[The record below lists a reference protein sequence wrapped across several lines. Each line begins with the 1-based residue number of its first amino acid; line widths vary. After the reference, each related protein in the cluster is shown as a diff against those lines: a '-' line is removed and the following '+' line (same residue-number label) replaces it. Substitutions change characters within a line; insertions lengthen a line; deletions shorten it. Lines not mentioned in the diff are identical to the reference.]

1 MPQQTPQAIAPG
13 RTVTVWEVEDD
24 AALAGTVAEYLTLR
38 GCEVRAFGSAD
49 AARQALLARRPDLV
63 LPDWNLPDG
72 GGDALCRWLRQRW
85 PGLPVIF
92 LTVRDDAR
100 DIVAGLEAGGDD
112 YLIKPFLLEVLAGR
126 IRAVLRRTLGEA
138 GSLLRCDEIRLDTE
152 QAAVWQGERP
162 VALTGAEYRLLLLLL
177 QNKGRTLTRAR
188 LLEQLWDA
196 QGSFVG
202 DNTLTVTVKR
212 LREKLSDPPCLK
224 TVRSLGYRMEDT
236 E

>member
-63 LPDWNLPDG
+63 LLDWNLPDG

-112 YLIKPFLLEVLAGR
+112 YLTKPFLLEVLAGR
-126 IRAVLRRTLGEA
+126 IRAVLRR
-138 GSLLRCDEIRLDTE
+138 
-152 QAAVWQGERP
+152 
-162 VALTGAEYRLLLLLL
+162 
-177 QNKGRTLTRAR
+177 
-188 LLEQLWDA
+188 
-196 QGSFVG
+196 
-202 DNTLTVTVKR
+202 TLTVTVKR